1 MGVPGLQTWLK
12 RRYPEAFVPLPQG
25 MAFDHV
31 YIDMQSTLHQI
42 IRRGD
47 KPRHRAGGRHA
58 AAVMDW
64 RQAAGGSRH
73 QHLLTCSFAPR
84 PCLPCCTAA
93 RTKQYFH
100 VLLHSR
106 LDDIL
111 AATQPRQRV
120 VLALDG
126 PAPLAK
132 LLEQRWV
139 AVRAMHL
146 AMQCMHAAAL
156 DVR

>member
-1 MGVPGLQTWLK
+1 
-12 RRYPEAFVPLPQG
+12 

-47 KPRHRAGGRHA
+47 NAMHRAGGRHA
-58 AAVMDW
+58 VMGW
-64 RQAAGGSRH
+64 RQAAGGGGCCRH
-73 QHLLTCSFAPR
+73 WSAPLDLQHAPR
-84 PCLPCCTAA
+84 PCLLCRTAA

-111 AATQPRQRV
+111 AATQPQQRV

-132 LLEQRWV
+132 LLEQRCV
-139 AVRAMHL
+139 PAGAMHRN
-146 AMQCMHAAAL
+146 AMHACRFGCSEEL
-156 DVR
+156 H

>member
-1 MGVPGLQTWLK
+1 MSAGREAFDRGRPQRLHRVPRFTPCSSSCRLFILPIWKGCLVLLLWRAPPPLAHLRRRVVAQMGVPGLQTWLK

-64 RQAAGGSRH
+64 RQAAGG
-73 QHLLTCSFAPR
+73 
-84 PCLPCCTAA
+84 
-93 RTKQYFH
+93 
-100 VLLHSR
+100 
-106 LDDIL
+106 I
-111 AATQPRQRV
+111 RQG
-120 VLALDG
+120 LGD
-126 PAPLAK
+126 
-132 LLEQRWV
+132 EIS
-139 AVRAMHL
+139 
-146 AMQCMHAAAL
+146 
-156 DVR
+156 